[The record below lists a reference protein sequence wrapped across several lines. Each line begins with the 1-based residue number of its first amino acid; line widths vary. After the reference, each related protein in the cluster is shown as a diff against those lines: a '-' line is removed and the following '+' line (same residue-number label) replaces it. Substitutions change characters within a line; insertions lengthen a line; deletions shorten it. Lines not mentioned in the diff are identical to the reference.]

1 MGAHPR
7 DGSELVAARCE
18 RVGRGEQHL
27 GRALH
32 PEAAAAGA
40 VVGGIGAIREG
51 LSRRKEAEIHAESLR
66 ELSQSLGTE
75 ITPYVL
81 DIEGRT
87 IELVGTAEQQYTQ
100 WRKLLHDIYLEETR
114 VE

>member
-1 MGAHPR
+1 MAGALLIAGGIAA
-7 DGSELVAARCE
+7 GSESDTWA
-18 RVGRGEQHL
+18 GD
-27 GRALH
+27 
-32 PEAAAAGA
+32 AAAAGA
-40 VVGGIGAIREG
+40 VVGGLGAIRSG

-75 ITPYVL
+75 ITPYLL

-87 IELVGTAEQQYTQ
+87 IELVGTAQEQYEQ
-100 WRKLLHDIYLEETR
+100 WRQLLHDIYLEETR